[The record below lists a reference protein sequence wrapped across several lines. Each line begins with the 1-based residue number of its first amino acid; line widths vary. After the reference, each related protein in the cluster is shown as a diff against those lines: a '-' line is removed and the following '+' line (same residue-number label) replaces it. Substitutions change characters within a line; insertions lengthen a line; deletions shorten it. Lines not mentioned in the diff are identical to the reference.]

1 MASELTESLLRV
13 VAEGTEE
20 VPVKPWQRLACL
32 LYASGTPLEDV
43 ARELQK
49 RLDEVTSFVT
59 SIRGIAILKVVITEN
74 PERMDALIEATTLD
88 SIMKMVRVRDLG
100 KTESAQLS
108 AAGQLLDRF
117 LPKVKATANA
127 GRQRTDP
134 TVDVEKEISRLR
146 EELQEKI
153 D

>member
-13 VAEGTEE
+13 VAEGTVEI
-20 VPVKPWQRLACL
+20 PVKPWQRLACL

-43 ARELQK
+43 ARELGK
-49 RLDEVTSFVT
+49 RLDEVTDFVT
-59 SIRGIAILKVVITEN
+59 SARGIALLKVVVTEN

-100 KTESAQLS
+100 KTEQAQLS

-117 LPKVKATANA
+117 LPKVKATTNV
-127 GRQRTDP
+127 GRHRTDP

-146 EELQEKI
+146 AEVQEKV